1 MTAIPPDDSV
11 TRLFLRHTLATLA
24 YRASKTV
31 RGAPE
36 AFAGFKVTADSP
48 SPREILAQMGDLM
61 DWALTMAEGA
71 PKWSTTKPLP
81 WDDEVNRFFTSI
93 QRFDDYL
100 ESGLPIAW
108 DPGRIFQGAVA
119 DALSHAGQLAMLR
132 RLSGHRIKSEN
143 YAKAPIAVGNVG
155 ADQTPPDA
163 ANEFE

>member
-11 TRLFLRHTLATLA
+11 TRLILRHALATLA

-36 AFAGFKVTADSP
+36 TFAVYRVTADSP
-48 SPREILAQMGDLM
+48 SPQEIMAHMGDLM
-61 DWALTMAEGA
+61 DWALTMAEGS
-71 PKWSTTKPLP
+71 PKWNRSKPLS
-81 WDDEVNRFFTSI
+81 WNDEINRFFTTI

-108 DPGRIFQGAVA
+108 DPGRIFQGAIA
-119 DALSHAGQLAMLR
+119 DALTHAGQLAMLR
-132 RLSGHRIKSEN
+132 RLSGHKIKGEN
-143 YAKAPIAVGNVG
+143 YAKAPITVGKVG
-155 ADQTPPDA
+155 IDQMPTDA